1 MQEVKVVVRQIGI
14 PDVQLDVISP
24 DDLNEYVAYQYTSQ
38 GYNLVGVPNY
48 LGEVKNGNGNVVGW
62 KFALWF
68 ARDEAAT
75 KVKAKK
81 DA

>member
-1 MQEVKVVVRQIGI
+1 MQEVKVVVRQIGA
-14 PDVQLDVISP
+14 PNPQLDVISP

-38 GYNLVGVPNY
+38 GYSLVGVPNY
-48 LGEVKNGNGNVVGW
+48 LGEVKDGNGFVAGW

-68 ARDEAAT
+68 TRDQEAT